1 VSLNRFDEADAVYK
15 RGELRGLV
23 TEGTA
28 RSRYLLAFLKGDEAQ
43 MAHFASSTVGKR
55 GEEDAMLA
63 AQADTA
69 VWYGK
74 LNEARDLT
82 ARAIDS
88 AHRNGVRETAGAY
101 QAEIALFEVDSGN
114 FKQGRAD
121 AYTAIKLSPTRNVQ
135 EMAALAL
142 ARAGDTAAAEKLA
155 AELAKSYPADTLLQ
169 RYWLPLIQAA
179 VALQHKDPG
188 RAIHLLQTTTSVE
201 LSRPSMFPVYL
212 RGEAYLALHDGKHAA
227 VEFQKYIDHRGLVRN
242 SPWGALA
249 RLGLARANAMQ
260 EDSTTARTAY
270 QNFLT
275 LWKDADLDIP
285 ISKRA
290 HAEFVSF
297 E

>member
-1 VSLNRFDEADAVYK
+1 
-15 RGELRGLV
+15 
-23 TEGTA
+23 
-28 RSRYLLAFLKGDEAQ
+28 
-43 MAHFASSTVGKR
+43 
-55 GEEDAMLA
+55 
-63 AQADTA
+63 
-69 VWYGK
+69 
-74 LNEARDLT
+74 
-82 ARAIDS
+82 
-88 AHRNGVRETAGAY
+88 
-101 QAEIALFEVDSGN
+101 
-114 FKQGRAD
+114 
-121 AYTAIKLSPTRNVQ
+121 
-135 EMAALAL
+135 MAALAL